1 MIRDEETSL
10 AQDSALLLVLI
21 MVQVPAL
28 DTAVEHQG
36 TRDTAD
42 NGVLGEQTPA
52 VVADTIS

>member
-10 AQDSALLLVLI
+10 TQDSALLLVLV
-21 MVQVPAL
+21 MVPAL

-52 VVADTIS
+52 VVADTSS